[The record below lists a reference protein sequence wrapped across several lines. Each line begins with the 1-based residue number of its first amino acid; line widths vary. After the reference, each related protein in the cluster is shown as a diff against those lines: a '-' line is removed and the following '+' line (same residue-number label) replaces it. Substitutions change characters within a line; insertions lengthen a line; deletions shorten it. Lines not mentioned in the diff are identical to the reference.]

1 MHDQNVTKKGLAL
14 LHDSLLNKG
23 TAFTEQERQDF
34 DLEGYLPIGIDNQQA
49 QIERCKKHLAALDTD
64 LHQYIYLANL
74 QDHNETLYYNL
85 LMSDPSQFLP
95 IVYDPTVGEACL
107 KFGHIYRRPR
117 GLYISYKHKGRIKE
131 MLQNRPEKDVRFIVI
146 TDGSRILGL
155 GDLGSNGMGIPIG
168 KLALYTATAGVPPQY
183 QLPVMFDVGTDNP
196 TYLND
201 PLYLGLKETRD
212 ETQAYYELMDE
223 FVDAVQQV
231 YPKCCIQFED
241 FANYKAIGLLEKYRD
256 SICMFNDDIQGTASV
271 TVAGFY
277 SAKRYTGKKLSDHRI
292 LFLGAGSAA
301 HGIADLLCYGMQQ
314 EGLSADAAKQNCWM
328 FDTKGLVV
336 QGRDRLEPFKKPYAK
351 DFDHIQDFVECIR
364 QIKPTA
370 IVGVSTTPQLFTQ
383 EVIEAMSD
391 INDNPLIFPLSNPTS
406 QEECTA
412 EQAYTYSKGKAL
424 FAAGVLFDPVS
435 VHGKTHYP
443 AQANNLWIFPAVGM
457 AVCATEATRVT
468 DEMFLVAAQTLA
480 DQLTDDQIQSGML
493 FPPESDILKVSLQ
506 ISAAVAQVIF
516 DQGLAGKD
524 VQRPDY
530 DDHIIKL
537 IEQKA
542 YHPFYQHYIAANQS

>member
-1 MHDQNVTKKGLAL
+1 MTKIVKKTGTEL
-14 LHDSLLNKG
+14 LSDSALNKG
-23 TAFTEQERQDF
+23 TAFSDDERKVF
-34 DLEGYLPIGIDNQQA
+34 GLEGFLPIGVDNEEKQVM
-49 QIERCKKHLAALDTD
+49 RVKGHLDMLQDD
-64 LHQYIYLANL
+64 LQKFIYLAGL
-74 QDHNETLYYNL
+74 QDRNETLYYNL
-85 LMSDPSQFLP
+85 LMSDPATYLP
-95 IVYDPTVGEACL
+95 LVYDPTVGEACL
-107 KFGHIYRRPR
+107 KFGHIYRNPR
-117 GLYISYKHKGRIKE
+117 GLYISLCHKGKIKE

-168 KLALYTATAGVPPQY
+168 KLALYTATAGVPPEY
-183 QLPVMFDVGTDNP
+183 QLPVFFDMGTDNP

-201 PLYLGLKETRD
+201 PLYLGLRHTRM
-212 ETQAYYELMDE
+212 EGPEYYELMDE
-223 FVDAVQQV
+223 FVEAVQEV

-256 SICMFNDDIQGTASV
+256 KVCMFNDDIQGTASV

-277 SAKRYTGKKLSDHRI
+277 SAKRFTNIDIKDHTI

-301 HGIADLLCYGMQQ
+301 HGIADLLCYAMREQ
-314 EGLSADAAKQNCWM
+314 GLSDEEAKARCWM

-336 QGRDRLEPFKKPYAK
+336 KGRPRMEEFKKPYAK
-351 DFDHIQDFVECIR
+351 DFENLKDFAECIR
-364 QIKPTA
+364 RIKPTA
-370 IVGVSTTPQLFTQ
+370 IVGVSTTPDLFTK
-383 EVIEAMSD
+383 EVIEAMTK
-391 INDNPLIFPLSNPTS
+391 INEHPLIFPLSNPTS

-412 EQAYTYSKGKAL
+412 EEAYEYSDGKAL
-424 FAAGVLFDPVS
+424 FAAGVLFDPVKYK
-435 VHGKTHYP
+435 GKTIYP

-480 DQLTDDQIQSGML
+480 QQLTGEQIASGML
-493 FPPESDILKVSLQ
+493 FPPESDILKVALQ

-516 DQGLAGKD
+516 DRGLAGKE
-524 VQRPDY
+524 VVRPDY

-537 IEQKA
+537 IEQKV
-542 YHPFYQHYIAANQS
+542 YHPFYETYVTSK